1 MIVPDHCLHYF
12 TQCFVSGLVL
22 LLFSVTG
29 MSQVVMRLIPRSVKI
44 ATIVGMGLQIALVGM
59 TSVKLVVPN
68 EQTIVGLGDIHN
80 YQIWC
85 SLFGLLLIGSLLF
98 HQVRGAIL
106 IGILVMTLL
115 TWYLEDS
122 YPQQLFQLP
131 AVRLDPS
138 RYIDFST
145 FDVWK
150 CLPGILAFMF
160 IGIIDVSGVIFG
172 MASLAQI
179 TEPDGT
185 IPGSTQTFVATS
197 VGTLVSA
204 LTGGTPIIVYVESAA
219 GIKEGGRTGLTAVI
233 ISLFFLLS
241 ILVAPV
247 LASIPLTA
255 TSPVAILVGAMMM
268 SQSVEI
274 DWNNMSEAIP
284 AFLTLIIMPF
294 TFSITN
300 GIVFGLIAAFVFYLT
315 TGQFLAD
322 AKALL
327 FGQPQAQ
334 SALGEGMPLQSRSHS
349 FHSDRSESDASRFDD
364 KPFVRAPS
372 LILRKR
378 DADSVQRA
386 RGLSVDDHGGAGNS
400 LLLAAAQS
408 NNVGQAAHHVEM
420 TENGANGKYNYI

>member
-1 MIVPDHCLHYF
+1 
-12 TQCFVSGLVL
+12 
-22 LLFSVTG
+22 
-29 MSQVVMRLIPRSVKI
+29 MRLIPRSVKI

-98 HQVRGAIL
+98 HEVRGAIL
-106 IGILVMTLL
+106 IGIVAMTGI

-122 YPQQLFQLP
+122 FPAQLLQIP
-131 AVRLDPS
+131 SVHLDPS
-138 RYIDFST
+138 RYVNFSDF
-145 FDVWK
+145 DLGK
-150 CLPGILAFMF
+150 CLPAVLSFMF
-160 IGIIDVSGVIFG
+160 IGIIDVSGVVFG

-179 TEPDGT
+179 TAPDGS
-185 IPGSTQTFVATS
+185 IPGATQTFVATS
-197 VGTLVSA
+197 IGTLVSA

-233 ISLFFLLS
+233 IGLLFLVS
-241 ILVAPV
+241 IVVAPL
-247 LASIPLTA
+247 LAYIPLTA

-284 AFLTLIIMPF
+284 AFLTLVVMPF

-300 GIVFGLIAAFVFYLT
+300 GIVFGLIAALVFYVT
-315 TGQFLAD
+315 TGQMLED

-327 FGQPQAQ
+327 YGQQQQREEQA
-334 SALGEGMPLQSRSHS
+334 GLQPRTHSFASQRSDDSTRSHL
-349 FHSDRSESDASRFDD
+349 DNR
-364 KPFVRAPS
+364 PFVRAPS
-372 LILRKR
+372 LLLSKR
-378 DADSVQRA
+378 DADSVLRA
-386 RGLSVDDHGGAGNS
+386 RGMSVDESVCHSGAHSGSLFAASGLGGHLEMLDRSNS
-400 LLLAAAQS
+400 SSA
-408 NNVGQAAHHVEM
+408 
-420 TENGANGKYNYI
+420 KYSAI